1 MKIILITQNEP
12 FFLAKNIHYLCKIL
26 PKEVTIEGV
35 ILYEPSPFGKK
46 QSLLHKAIKTISI
59 FGVNFFMY
67 YSIKFLL
74 SKFNDNLNV
83 KKTIQKLGLKIIKL
97 NKPINHKDSLRL
109 IKSYRPSLLVSI
121 LGTEIFREPLIK
133 LAPYGCINLH
143 SSLLPKYRGLMPTF
157 WILKNK
163 EKKSG
168 VSVFFMDEGIDSGPI
183 IVQKKFHIDKISH
196 KNLIK
201 KTKRLG
207 MEAIAEAIK
216 KIKNNEVVLIPN
228 DNNEKSYYSFPKR
241 SNVKEFIKGG
251 NTFF

>member
-12 FFLAKNIHYLCKIL
+12 FFLAKNLRYLCKIL
-26 PKEVTIEGV
+26 PKGVTIEGV

-46 QSLLHKAIKTISI
+46 ESLIQKSIKTISI
-59 FGVNFFMY
+59 FGVNFFIY
-67 YSIKFLL
+67 YSIKFIL

-83 KKTIQKLGLKIIKL
+83 EKTVQKLGLKIIKL
-97 NKPINHKDSLRL
+97 NKPINHKDSLQL
-109 IKSYRPSLLVSI
+109 IKSFKPSLLVSI
-121 LGTEIFREPLIK
+121 LGSEIFKEALIK

-157 WILKNK
+157 WVLKNK
-163 EKKSG
+163 EKESG
-168 VSVFFMDEGIDSGPI
+168 VSVFFMDKGIDSGPI
-183 IVQKKFHIDKISH
+183 IIQKKFFIGKISH

-216 KIKNNEVVLIPN
+216 KIKNDEVNFIQN

-241 SNVKEFIKGG
+241 SDIREFLRRG
-251 NTFF
+251 NTFY